1 MNPLEQIKLG
11 IKNND
16 MELIEA
22 GYRSMATEEN
32 VHIVN
37 EESEILEDSPTKSH
51 VEEEV
56 VEDDPFKVQ
65 IRGKHKPQTRTL
77 EDGTEETEAR
87 KETVDLSKIGAFNM
101 FEDTGEEDIDNRE
114 RDKALYVK
122 KPEIRRKEVK
132 KVVATCNHCQKT
144 FKVLPIHQ
152 LEGSFTCEKCI
163 RGKIRR

>member
-16 MELIEA
+16 MEMIEA
-22 GYRSMATEEN
+22 GYKAMSDEEDLP
-32 VHIVN
+32 IVN
-37 EESEILEDSPTKSH
+37 EESEILASH
-51 VEEEV
+51 TEEEV
-56 VEDDPFKVQ
+56 ENDPFKVQ
-65 IRGKHKPQTRTL
+65 IRGKHKPQSRTL
-77 EDGTEETEAR
+77 DDGTVETEAR
-87 KETVDLSKIGAFNM
+87 KEAVDLSKIGAFNM
-101 FEDTGEEDIDNRE
+101 FDDTLEENIDNRE
-114 RDKALYVK
+114 GDKKLYVK
-122 KPEIRRKEVK
+122 KLEPRRQEVK